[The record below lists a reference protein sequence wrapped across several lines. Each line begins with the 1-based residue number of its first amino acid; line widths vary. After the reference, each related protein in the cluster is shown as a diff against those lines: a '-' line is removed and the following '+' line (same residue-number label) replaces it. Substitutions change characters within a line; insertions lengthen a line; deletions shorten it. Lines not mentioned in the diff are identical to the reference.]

1 MIPLLKEIGGG
12 LINGE
17 DKGVDDFAEV
27 DVMVGCGLI
36 WVQNKFLHKKRIR
49 LVEKLCICLVI
60 VGNFV
65 GDYYIVT
72 KFSWISLRH
81 RWREFLLKDRER
93 WVWSR
98 RKIGKINR

>member
-1 MIPLLKEIGGG
+1 MIPLLKEIGGR

-36 WVQNKFLHKKRIR
+36 WVQNTFLDKKRIR
-49 LVEKLCICLVI
+49 LVEKLCICLVT

-65 GDYYIVT
+65 GGLLYCKEVFVN
-72 KFSWISLRH
+72 FSGTSLKGI
-81 RWREFLLKDRER
+81 L
-93 WVWSR
+93 V
-98 RKIGKINR
+98 